1 MRHHQRFYGVDRLPE
16 EETRRGRAG
25 YYGCVSFVDD
35 HVAQVLQA
43 LDELGLRD
51 DTLVVYVSD
60 HGEMFGEHGLIAH
73 GFSVAEPLIHV
84 PLVLAGPGA
93 ERAPDHAFSHAALP
107 ALIAD
112 ACGLRDHP
120 WSETDVPERIAISY
134 YDAIGAPE
142 HPQIQA
148 FASRWGLDDDAVA
161 RLTASYASATDGVH
175 KLVRRDTTELRYDLG
190 ADPGERAPLGDA
202 VDERFAPLRAALDRA
217 SAAGE
222 IEVPAAEAATSAL
235 EDDEV
240 AELERQMR
248 MLGYM

>member
-1 MRHHQRFYGVDRLPE
+1 MDAWLADVLEALD
-16 EETRRGRAG
+16 RRGI
-25 YYGCVSFVDD
+25 
-35 HVAQVLQA
+35 
-43 LDELGLRD
+43 LDQ
-51 DTLVVYVSD
+51 TLVIVTSD